1 LQPTQRLAQPNNL
14 LPAIIADYKDTYKA
28 VDDLDTYLGH
38 IKYPF
43 KVKSFHLL
51 MLLGFVRLGLVSAYS
66 HFLELTWD
74 KNEQQHSQLNIKQF
88 VAALYDEL

>member
-1 LQPTQRLAQPNNL
+1 MTWTLTWATSNIR
-14 LPAIIADYKDTYKA
+14 
-28 VDDLDTYLGH
+28 
-38 IKYPF
+38 

-74 KNEQQHSQLNIKQF
+74 KNKQQHSQFNIKQF
-88 VAALYDEL
+88 VAALFDEL